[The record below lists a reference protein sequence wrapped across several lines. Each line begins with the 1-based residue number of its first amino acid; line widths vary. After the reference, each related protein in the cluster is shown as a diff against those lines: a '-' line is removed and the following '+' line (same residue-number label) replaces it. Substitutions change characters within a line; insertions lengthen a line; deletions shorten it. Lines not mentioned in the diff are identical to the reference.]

1 MEDEDEVTMPP
12 VSAHGL
18 YTELSGTSRALVI
31 VGIAGK
37 FKTKRAC
44 GIITACHSC
53 SKVSSILTNLDTTYL
68 LFFAIHVISSVGKV
82 ISAVD
87 SFISVVIGPSCVKQ
101 KHPKHLA
108 QVPFD
113 PSLLL

>member
-1 MEDEDEVTMPP
+1 M
-12 VSAHGL
+12 
-18 YTELSGTSRALVI
+18 
-31 VGIAGK
+31 

-82 ISAVD
+82 IGAVD